1 MGKIDILP
9 GKLRGIVTVPGSKSA
24 AHRAIICAGLARGET
39 LIENVD
45 LCDDIIATLGGI
57 SALGAKAEK
66 RGNNIVITGIGGREH
81 RDFIPRID
89 CKESGSTARFL
100 MPVALAVAGGGR
112 FTGSKGLAKRP
123 FDVYFDIFK
132 SHGIEYA
139 QNLPGFDLKLAGRL
153 KGGNFTLPGNVSSQ
167 FITGLLFALPLCREN
182 SEITLT
188 TPLQSA

>member
-100 MPVALAVAGGGR
+100 IPVALAVAGAGR

-132 SHGIEYA
+132 SHGIKYA
-139 QNLPGFDLKLAGRL
+139 QNLPGFDLKLACTGRL
-153 KGGNFTLPGNVSSQ
+153 RAG
-167 FITGLLFALPLCREN
+167 E
-182 SEITLT
+182 
-188 TPLQSA
+188 